1 MPPEPVKPGLARDLL
16 EPAFGAFINEP
27 FLEPD
32 EVPRTRND
40 RPRASPMF
48 ANLSGYLTGLLY
60 GFTGIRMSL
69 DEPETWPERPVTLPE
84 GWKGIHVERIWV
96 RGAARQ
102 LDAVGGT
109 DHAALTAA
117 EG

>member
-1 MPPEPVKPGLARDLL
+1 
-16 EPAFGAFINEP
+16 
-27 FLEPD
+27 
-32 EVPRTRND
+32 
-40 RPRASPMF
+40 MF

-69 DEPETWPERPVTLPE
+69 DEPETWSERPVTFPE
-84 GWKGIHVERIWV
+84 GWKGIHVERIWA